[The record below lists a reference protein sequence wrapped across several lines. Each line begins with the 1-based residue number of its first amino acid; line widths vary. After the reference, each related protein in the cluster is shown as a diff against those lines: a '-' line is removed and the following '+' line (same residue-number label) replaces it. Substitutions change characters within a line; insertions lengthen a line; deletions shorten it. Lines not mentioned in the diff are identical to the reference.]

1 MRRAALLAGVA
12 ALTMLAGAGRV
23 EAQSVP
29 GAPATVSAGTGAG
42 TLTVLWTPPADTGG
56 SAVTAY
62 DLRHI
67 PAAADETVD
76 ANWTVIE
83 GVWVTGGGALSH
95 QLPDLEDGVGFDV
108 QVRAVNASGDGPWS
122 ATATATTTDHGGT
135 AATATDLAP
144 GSSRAGRLGT
154 AGDEDVFAITLAAD
168 GELWIYATG
177 PLDTVAELLDSAG
190 AVLAESD
197 DGTLLDGSRGFE
209 FREELTAGT
218 YYVRVS
224 SYEGREA
231 GSYRIHALTVT
242 DPGSTFETATDVTL
256 DSATPGRIGP
266 TGGRPNDRPAGDA
279 DYFRLVLT
287 ATADVWVMAF
297 GRQDG
302 DEDEVLDTEGF
313 LYGASQNQL
322 LYADDSELVGN
333 EEGFMLRRSLAAG
346 TYYIRVNGFSTVD
359 TGPYTL
365 HVRTAAEPGGTA
377 ATATPLTLL
386 VPETGRIT
394 SSSDHDY
401 FSLALDEDLYV
412 FLYAVTFGS
421 RQALTPTVF
430 DDQGTEVSL
439 HLIPHASWNEHG
451 LGAFSFSLWGK
462 LDAGTYHIRIA
473 GSTGSYLLDPLPSP
487 YNRQLEECT
496 AIATPQSD
504 PWYGCQ
510 WHLNNTGQF
519 PGGALEDINVE
530 SVWSGG
536 NMGEGVNIAIVDDGL
551 EDDHVDL
558 VDNVVSARNHDYT
571 GQAGVYDPL
580 ESHGTAVAGLIAARD
595 NDIGVRGVA
604 PRAGI
609 FAYNLIARGSSV
621 TASAASAMFRSEDA
635 QVTAVSNNSWG
646 NPDTGLPLSAGA
658 LWERAVRRGVTE
670 GYGGKGIVYVWAAG
684 NGHEGGDHANLDGYT
699 NHYAVTAACAVGY
712 DDRRSAYSEI
722 GANLWVCA
730 PSSSGREDLPK
741 ITTTHIPD
749 RYRDTFGGTSAATP
763 IVSGV
768 AALVRAANADLSWRD
783 VKLILAASARK
794 NDAANAGWD
803 EGALQYGSTSE
814 RYEFNHEYG
823 FGVVDAA
830 AAVALAGGWAP
841 VPAMRTIEARSG
853 PLEDPLNPGSSP
865 APLPDRE
872 GDTVVQL
879 QAFLALDAYVSFVE
893 FVEIEIELEHEWFR
907 DLRIE
912 IESPG
917 GETSVLS
924 VPALAVARSSGRFS
938 GSHRFG
944 SARHLGES
952 AEGTWT
958 LKVTDFVPG
967 ETGVLKSWRLRVY
980 GHGRNPGYVT
990 VHPPV
995 AGGGALTVAWDAPAE
1010 AGSSDVTS
1018 YDLRYILDDAP
1029 DKAAPFWT
1037 VVPGA
1042 GSVLERSHTVTG
1054 LEAGQKYRVAVRAV
1068 NSDGDGPWVEGGA
1081 VETLALEPGPPRS
1094 VALAARDGAL
1104 AVSWREPSF
1113 SGAGVTAYDL
1123 RYIRDDAPDK
1133 GDAFWTDAP
1142 GAWSTGS
1149 GELRYVIRGLEDG
1162 VAYQV
1167 QVRARNPRAA
1177 GAWSPPAR
1185 GTPAEVN
1192 GPAEFPATET
1202 GRRGIP
1208 ENTPPGVAIGDPVAA
1223 RDDEGDPRTYS
1234 LTAGA
1239 ASFDIDPATGQLRT
1253 RAALDHE
1260 RSASHAVTVAVHD
1273 GRSADGAESTAID
1286 DTIRVTIAVTDVD
1299 EPPVVSGA
1307 GTPSVREN
1315 AAAVAAYR
1323 AGDPERAATI
1333 FTWALAGDDAGA
1345 FAISDTGVLAFD
1357 PAPDFEARADRDGDN
1372 VYEVTIRATDE
1383 SATEPAAMTGELE
1396 VSVTV
1401 QDVDE
1406 PPEIAGSDS
1415 FVIAEGGSTF
1425 VGGYTASDP
1434 EGTATTWLSLT
1445 GADAR
1450 FFTLD
1455 EFGSLSFVA
1464 TPDYDRATNGNHAPG
1479 YRVTV
1484 RASDEGNRIAS
1495 FPVTITLT
1503 NVDEAPLINGP
1514 AGVTVD
1520 EGHTGT
1526 VATYTKR
1533 DPEGSTSNWGPRGG
1547 SAVLSG
1553 RNGAAFAFDQASGRL
1568 TFASPPDYEGGGASY
1583 AVTLNA
1589 NDGSLTGTLDV
1600 TVTVTNLDETGSL
1613 AFDRR
1618 TPVIGRSITAT
1629 LADPDTVAG
1638 TVWRWHR
1645 STSRTGGW
1653 TEIGGAQSSAYTPAG
1668 GDRTHYLRATVVY
1681 EDGHGPG
1688 KSRQLVTEFPVTNDR
1703 AANTAPA
1710 LPASVDDVEIPE
1722 NSRPGRNVG
1731 GPVRA
1736 TDAENDT
1743 LVYSLSGAAEFVI
1756 DERTA
1761 QIRVAPGA
1769 AFDYDEGARSY
1780 SLTVSVDDGF
1790 GGTDSTGVTV
1800 RITDVNEPPEAADDA
1815 PRAVD
1820 EDTPATIDVL
1830 ANDRDPEDAR
1840 SDLVVTILRRPANGS
1855 VTLTAP
1861 QSPGERPTITYTPRA
1876 DYNGSDSFTY
1886 RLRDSGN
1893 RTSSVATVAL
1903 TITSVNDAPA
1913 FATATAERSV
1923 SEEAEEG
1930 DAVGAPVRATDVD
1943 GDRLRYSLTGP
1954 GEFDVDGDT
1963 GQIRVAPGAVL
1974 VPGAYEVTV
1983 RAQDPRTAEASVVV
1997 TITVTAGP
2005 APAGTRGGGGGF
2017 AGGGGGGGGGG
2028 PSGPT
2033 PSTVDFEWTVKEDI
2047 EALDPGHGTPTGS
2060 WSDGATLWLLE
2071 NGSGADDAVYAYDLG
2086 TGERAGGREFEL
2098 DERNRAPRGA
2108 WSDGETIWISDSG
2121 RDRLFAHDLASGE
2134 RLEERDLELARENRD
2149 ARGIWSGGG
2158 TVWVLDGG
2166 RDALF
2171 AYDLESG
2178 AFLAGYA
2185 LDAANGDP
2193 HGLWSDGVTL
2203 WVSNH
2208 DPKRLFAYRL
2218 PALPD
2223 EPPEEPLPL
2232 AREDDLDFTTL
2243 SSASNNSP
2251 RGVWSDGSVMYVA
2264 DELDGRVYSYNMP
2277 DAIDARLASLA
2288 LEGVDIGAFD
2298 PRRTDYEG
2306 VIAGGVTETTVE
2318 AEAVQ
2323 RGTQVVIDPPD
2334 ADPGTE
2340 GHQVTLAGL
2349 DAITVRVTSA
2359 DGSRT
2364 RTYRVDLGSDEPDE
2378 PWPHCLLGDV
2388 AAGFSLVV
2396 YEGGAVEDLAACAE
2410 SRNVVA
2416 LYALHE
2422 GVYLPLIPGAPG
2434 FVNEAFRELYPEGV
2448 PALTALVAASA
2459 GPPGSDPVGD
2469 LGAPRSWPRCLRGE
2483 LAEGFSLLVY
2493 EGGSIEDLAACAER
2507 LAVTALYALEDGQW
2521 VSYIPGAPGFVNEPF
2536 RELFAGGVPPVT
2548 PLVVRSDGPPPTGS
2562 DGDGAEGNSE

>member
-1 MRRAALLAGVA
+1 MKRAALLAGVA
-12 ALTMLAGAGRV
+12 ALTMLAGAGPV

-29 GAPATVSAGTGAG
+29 GAPATVSAGPGTG
-42 TLTVLWTPPADTGG
+42 TLTVLWTPPADDGG

-67 PAAADETVD
+67 PSAADETVD

-108 QVRAVNASGDGPWS
+108 QVRAVNAEGDGPWS

-135 AATATDLAP
+135 TATATDLSL
-144 GSSRAGRLGT
+144 GSSLAGRLGT
-154 AGDEDVFAITLAAD
+154 AGDEDVFEITLAAD
-168 GELWIYATG
+168 GEVWIYATG

-190 AVLAESD
+190 AVLEEAD
-197 DGTLLDGSRGFE
+197 DGTLLDGSLGFE

-224 SYEGREA
+224 SYKDHDA
-231 GSYRIHALTVT
+231 GSYRIHAETFA
-242 DPGSTFETATDVTL
+242 DPGSTFETATDITL

-266 TGGRPNDRPAGDA
+266 TGGRPDDSPAGDA

-297 GRQDG
+297 GRTDG
-302 DEDEVLDTEGF
+302 EEDEVLDTEGF

-412 FLYAVTFGS
+412 FIYAVTFGS

-439 HLIPHASWNEHG
+439 HLVPHASWNEHG

-571 GQAGVYDPL
+571 GQGGVYDPL

-609 FAYNLIARGSSV
+609 FAYNLIARGSSA

-699 NHYAVTAACAVGY
+699 NFHAVTAACAVGY

-730 PSSSGREDLPK
+730 PSSSGREDLPR

-768 AALVRAANADLSWRD
+768 AALVRAANADLTWRD

-803 EGALQYGSTSE
+803 EGALEYGSTSE

-830 AAVALAGGWAP
+830 AAVLLAGGWTT
-841 VPAMRTIEARSG
+841 VPEMRTIETRSG
-853 PLEDPLNPGSSP
+853 TLVDPLNSSP
-865 APLPDRE
+865 DGASLPDRE
-872 GDTVVQL
+872 GDTATQVQ
-879 QAFLALDAYVSFVE
+879 ARLALDAYVSFIE

-912 IESPG
+912 IEAPS
-917 GETSVLS
+917 GETSILS
-924 VPALAVARSSGRFS
+924 LPALAVVGRSGHFN
-938 GSHRFG
+938 GSYRFG
-944 SARHLGES
+944 SAKHLGES
-952 AEGTWT
+952 AEGIWT
-958 LKVTDFVPG
+958 LKVTDYVPG
-967 ETGVLKSWRLRVY
+967 ATGVLKSWRLRAY
-980 GHGRNPGYVT
+980 GHGHNPGHVT

-995 AGGGALTVAWDAPAE
+995 AGGGALTVTWDAPAE

-1018 YDLRYILDDAP
+1018 YDLRYIRDDAP
-1029 DKAAPFWT
+1029 DTSAPFWT

-1042 GSVLERSHTVTG
+1042 GSLVERSHTVTG
-1054 LEAGQKYRVAVRAV
+1054 LEAGEKYRVAVRAV
-1068 NSDGDGPWVEGGA
+1068 NSDGDGPWVAGGV

-1094 VALAARDGAL
+1094 VSLAARGGAL

-1113 SGAGVTAYDL
+1113 PGAGVTAYDL

-1133 GDAFWTDAP
+1133 GDAFWTAVP
-1142 GAWSTGS
+1142 GAWSAGG
-1149 GELRYVIRGLEDG
+1149 GELRHVIRGLEDG

-1167 QVRARNPRAA
+1167 QVRATNPRAG
-1177 GAWSPPAR
+1177 GAWSPVAR

-1202 GRRGIP
+1202 GRRSVP
-1208 ENTPPGVAIGDPVAA
+1208 ENTAPGVAIGDPVSA
-1223 RDDEGDPRTYS
+1223 RDDEGDARTYS

-1239 ASFDIDPATGQLRT
+1239 ASFDIDPATGQIWT

-1273 GRSADGAESTAID
+1273 GRAADGAESTAID
-1286 DTIRVTIAVTDVD
+1286 DTIRVTIAVEDVD
-1299 EPPVVSGA
+1299 EPPVISGA

-1315 AAAVAAYR
+1315 ATAVAAYR
-1323 AGDPERAATI
+1323 AGDPERATTM
-1333 FTWALAGDDAGA
+1333 FTWSLAGDDAGA
-1345 FAISDTGVLAFD
+1345 FSISDAGVLTFD
-1357 PAPDFEARADRDGDN
+1357 PAPDYEARADRDGDN
-1372 VYEVTIRATDE
+1372 VYEVTVQATDA
-1383 SATEPAAMTGELE
+1383 SATDAFAMTGELD

-1406 PPEIAGSDS
+1406 PPAIAGTDT
-1415 FVIAEGGSTF
+1415 FVIAEAGSTF
-1425 VGGYTASDP
+1425 VGSYRARDP
-1434 EGTATTWLSLT
+1434 EGTATTWLSLA

-1450 FFTLD
+1450 FF
-1455 EFGSLSFVA
+1455 EFDADTGGLSFKD
-1464 TPDYDRATNGNHAPG
+1464 TPDYDRATNGNHAPE

-1484 RASDEGNRIAS
+1484 RASDEGNRIAG

-1503 NVDEAPLINGP
+1503 DVDEAPLIGGP
-1514 AGVTVD
+1514 AGVTVN
-1520 EGHTGT
+1520 EGHTSV

-1533 DPEGSTSNWGPRGG
+1533 DPEGAPSNWGPLGR
-1547 SAVLSG
+1547 SVVLSG
-1553 RNGAAFAFDQASGRL
+1553 RNSDAFAFDQANGRL

-1600 TVTVTNLDETGSL
+1600 TVTITNLDETGSL

-1629 LADPDTVAG
+1629 LADPDTVVS
-1638 TVWRWHR
+1638 TIWRWHR
-1645 STSRTGGW
+1645 STSRTSGW

-1668 GDRTHYLRATVVY
+1668 GDRNHYLRATVVY

-1703 AANTAPA
+1703 AANTAPE
-1710 LPASVDDVEIPE
+1710 LPTSVEDVEIPE
-1722 NSRPGRNVG
+1722 NSRPGRAAG

-1743 LVYSLSGAAEFVI
+1743 LVYSLSGAPEFVI

-1769 AFDYDEGARSY
+1769 AFDYDQGARSY
-1780 SLTVSVDDGF
+1780 SLTVTADDGF
-1790 GGTDSTGVTV
+1790 GGTDSVAVTV
-1800 RITDVNEPPEAADDA
+1800 RITDVNEPPEAGDDA
-1815 PRAVD
+1815 PD
-1820 EDTPATIDVL
+1820 TFEEDTPATIDVL
-1830 ANDRDPEDAR
+1830 VNDRDPEDAR
-1840 SDLVVTILRRPANGS
+1840 SDLTVTILRRPANGW
-1855 VTLTAP
+1855 VTVNAP
-1861 QSPGERPTITYTPRA
+1861 QNAGERPTITYTPRA

-1886 RLRDSGN
+1886 RLSDTGN

-1903 TITSVNDAPA
+1903 TIASVNDAPA
-1913 FATATAERSV
+1913 FAAATAERSV

-1930 DAVGAPVRATDVD
+1930 GEVGAPVTAMDVD
-1943 GDRLRYSLTGP
+1943 GDRLRYALTGLS
-1954 GEFDVDGDT
+1954 EFEVDEDT
-1963 GQIRVAPGAVL
+1963 GQIRVAPGAAL
-1974 VPGAYEVTV
+1974 VPGEYEAAV
-1983 RAQDPRTAEASVVV
+1983 RARDPSFAEASIVV

-2005 APAGTRGGGGGF
+2005 ATAGTPAGFGGGF
-2017 AGGGGGGGGGG
+2017 PGGGGG

-2033 PSTVDFEWTVKEDI
+2033 PSEVDFEWTVTHDI
-2047 EALDPGHGTPTGS
+2047 EGLDGGHDAPTGS

-2071 NGSGADDAVYAYDLG
+2071 NGSGADDALYAYDLD
-2086 TGERAGGREFEL
+2086 TGERAPDGEFAL
-2098 DERNRAPRGA
+2098 DERNRAPRGV
-2108 WSDGETIWISDSG
+2108 WSDGETAWISDSG
-2121 RDRLFAHDLASGE
+2121 QDALFAHDLGSGE
-2134 RLEERDLELARENRD
+2134 RLPERDIELVRENRD

-2158 TVWVLDGG
+2158 TMWVLDGG

-2171 AYDLESG
+2171 AYDLATG
-2178 AFLAGYA
+2178 GLLAEYA
-2185 LDAANGDP
+2185 LDDANGDP

-2218 PALPD
+2218 PAVPD

-2232 AREDDLDFTTL
+2232 DREGDLDFTTL
-2243 SSASNNSP
+2243 SAASNNSP
-2251 RGVWSDGSVMYVA
+2251 RGVWSDGGVMYVA
-2264 DELDGRVYSYNMP
+2264 DALDARVYSYNMP
-2277 DAIDARLASLA
+2277 DAIDARLASLTLA
-2288 LEGVDIGAFD
+2288 GVDIGEFD
-2298 PRRTDYEG
+2298 PGRTGYEG
-2306 VIAGGVTETTVE
+2306 VIAEGVTETTVT

-2323 RGTQVVIDPPD
+2323 DGATLAIDPAD
-2334 ADPGTE
+2334 ADGDSTN
-2340 GHQVTLAGL
+2340 GHQVALAGV
-2349 DAITVRVTSA
+2349 AEITVTVTSA

-2364 RTYRVDLGSDEPDE
+2364 RVYRVALGDATAE
-2378 PWPHCLLGDV
+2378 PWPHCLRGDV
-2388 AAGFSLVV
+2388 AEGFSLVV
-2396 YEGGAVEDLAACAE
+2396 YEGGAVEQLAACAG
-2410 SRNVVA
+2410 SRNVTA

-2422 GVYLPLIPGAPG
+2422 GVYVSLILGAPG
-2434 FVNEAFRELYPEGV
+2434 FVNAGFRELFAEGV
-2448 PALTALVAASA
+2448 PALTPLVAASG
-2459 GPPGSDPVGD
+2459 GPPSSDPVGE
-2469 LGAPRSWPRCLRGE
+2469 LAAPRSWPACLRGE
-2483 LAEGFSLLVY
+2483 VADGFSLLVH
-2493 EGGSIEDLAACAER
+2493 EGGAVEDLVSCAER
-2507 LAVTALYALEDGQW
+2507 RNVTALYALADGEW
-2521 VSYIPGAPGFVNEPF
+2521 VSYILGAPGFVNRPF
-2536 RELFAGGVPPVT
+2536 RELFAGGLPPVT
-2548 PLVVRSDGPPPTGS
+2548 ALVVRSDGPPAAGS
-2562 DGDGAEGNSE
+2562 DADGAAGN